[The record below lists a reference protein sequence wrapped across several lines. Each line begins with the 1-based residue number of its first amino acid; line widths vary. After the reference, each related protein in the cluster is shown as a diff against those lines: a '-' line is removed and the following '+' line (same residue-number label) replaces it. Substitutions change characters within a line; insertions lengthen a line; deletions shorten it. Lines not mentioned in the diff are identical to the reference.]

1 MLFYAVSAALPTDK
15 DVVSRTLTVT
25 VDGVSLPSATFSA
38 TATDLGEVA
47 AKEGEVV
54 VLVLVDT
61 DDAGNTSAPA
71 EVTFNA
77 ADTIPPSAPDLGVK
91 LVREE

>member
-1 MLFYAVSAALPTDK
+1 MLFYAVSAAPATDK

-25 VDGVSLPSATFSA
+25 VNGEAREPVAFAAD
-38 TATDLGEVA
+38 ATDLGEIGVA
-47 AKEGEVV
+47 EGDVV

-61 DDAGNTSAPA
+61 DDAGNTSSPS
-71 EVTFNA
+71 EVTFTA
-77 ADTIPPSAPDLGVK
+77 ADTIPPTTPELGVS

>member
-15 DVVSRTLTVT
+15 DVVSRTLHIT
-25 VDGVSLPSATFSA
+25 VDGTALPSGTFDA

-47 AKEGEVV
+47 ANEGQVV
-54 VLVLVDT
+54 VLVLVDP
-61 DDAGNTSAPA
+61 DEAGNTSAPA
-71 EVTFNA
+71 EVTFTA
-77 ADTIPPSAPDLGVK
+77 ADTIPPSAPELGVK

>member
-15 DVVSRTLTVT
+15 DVVSRTLNVT
-25 VDGVSLPSATFSA
+25 VDGVPLPSASFPA

-47 AKEGEVV
+47 VKAGEVV

-71 EVTFNA
+71 EVTFTA
-77 ADTIPPSAPDLGVK
+77 SDTIPPAAPELGVK

>member
-15 DVVSRTLTVT
+15 DVVSRTLNVT
-25 VDGVSLPSATFSA
+25 VDGVSLPPATFAA

-47 AKEGEVV
+47 VKEGEVV

-71 EVTFNA
+71 EVTFTA
-77 ADTIPPSAPDLGVK
+77 ADTIPPAAPELGVT

>member
-15 DVVSRTLTVT
+15 DVVSRTLNVT
-25 VDGVSLPSATFSA
+25 VDGVALPSATFAS
-38 TATDLGEVA
+38 TVTDLGEVA
-47 AKEGEVV
+47 AEAGGVV

-71 EVTFNA
+71 EVTFTA
-77 ADTIPPSAPDLGVK
+77 ADTIPPSAPELGVK

>member
-15 DVVSRTLTVT
+15 DVVSRTLNVT
-25 VDGVSLPSATFSA
+25 VDGVPLPSASFPA

-47 AKEGEVV
+47 VKEGEVV

-71 EVTFNA
+71 EVTFTA
-77 ADTIPPSAPDLGVK
+77 ADTIPPSAPELGVK